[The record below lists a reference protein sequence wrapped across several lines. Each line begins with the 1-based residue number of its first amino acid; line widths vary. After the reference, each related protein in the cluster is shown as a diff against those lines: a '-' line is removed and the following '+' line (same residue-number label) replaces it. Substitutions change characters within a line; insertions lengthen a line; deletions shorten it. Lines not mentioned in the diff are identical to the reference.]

1 MYKVIDIIEKKVPE
15 KSTGIYVGEDYVGY
29 TCVVMKKSNIKIE
42 GKNLTIK
49 DPSKGHK
56 TIIKPHYPADG
67 RSVCIHTRLLNN
79 YNFSIYKNHFFLFL
93 SKPYHNPYF
102 SF

>member
-67 RSVCIHTRLLNN
+67 RITVPVS
-79 YNFSIYKNHFFLFL
+79 YKGEEVFVFIQDF
-93 SKPYHNPYF
+93 
-102 SF
+102 